1 MRVSDETRQQVA
13 AIAAGKGCRLLDV
26 ESTGAGRYSTLRVVL
41 ERANGDPVTVEDCEA
56 VSREVSELLDRSD
69 EIPHRFTL
77 EVSSA
82 GLERKIY
89 SLEDAERFL
98 GRRIR
103 VRTEAPVTPERLQG
117 ESGST
122 PKGAGALSPARN
134 FAGRLDSVEG
144 DTLRVVDEAESRIY
158 NVRFA
163 EIRTARL
170 DFEWPERRPAEG
182 AHGARDGV
190 TRDGMKGRAR
200 EDGGNRVEGER
211 GKNGSR

>member
-26 ESTGAGRYSTLRVVL
+26 ESAGAGRYSTLRVVL

-103 VRTEAPVTPERLQG
+103 VRTEAPVTPERLLRG
-117 ESGST
+117 TGT

-144 DTLRVVDEAESRIY
+144 DTLRVVDEPESRIY

-163 EIRTARL
+163 GIRTARL
-170 DFEWPERRPAEG
+170 DFEWPERRPDEG

-190 TRDGMKGRAR
+190 TRDGMKGRAG